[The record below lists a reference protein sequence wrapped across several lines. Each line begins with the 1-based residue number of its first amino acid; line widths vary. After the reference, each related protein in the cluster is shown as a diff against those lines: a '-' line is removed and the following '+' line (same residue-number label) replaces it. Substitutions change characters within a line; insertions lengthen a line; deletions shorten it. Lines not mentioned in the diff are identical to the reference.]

1 MEVFTCR
8 YFNFKKK
15 LDDNFKV
22 GEIQTHLQTLED
34 IEKLIQSHQYET
46 WPKSHLLSDVMQ
58 LPEEFQKEF
67 LKIKVDPPAKDN
79 LHLSTLD
86 KIFNQIIHC

>member
-8 YFNFKKK
+8 YFNLKKK
-15 LDDNFKV
+15 LDENFKV

-46 WPKSHLLSDVMQ
+46 
-58 LPEEFQKEF
+58 
-67 LKIKVDPPAKDN
+67 
-79 LHLSTLD
+79 
-86 KIFNQIIHC
+86 